1 MTLKSIANNPDIREG
16 MTRQEIDTAIARHA
30 DSELLYDQPYED
42 KGRVRV
48 AGPFT
53 VESLAP
59 HRTVA
64 QPERPAPAETSGA
77 SYEQT
82 VLDNLKKAGVQN
94 GWRSDRL
101 TFDRLE
107 PFAGQW
113 IQAIGHAVGEPG
125 SPERVGIALGPQYG
139 TVDADLVQQAAKE
152 AVRGAGLDL
161 LLVCGFA
168 FDPRASE
175 KAKEFAPTAGE
186 DFAMAQG
193 EQQYG
198 RLPVLLV
205 RVNPDLAMG
214 DALLK
219 ATGAGDLFTV
229 FGEPDITLDRT
240 AEGSV
245 VEIRGLD
252 VYDPTTGTV
261 RSSTTD
267 DIACWFIDTD
277 YDDESFFVK
286 HAYFTGADEPYAKLQ
301 RALRAEVD
309 EDAWASLYRTRSR
322 AFPLPGSARIAV
334 KVVNHYGDEVLQVYD
349 VR

>member
-1 MTLKSIANNPDIREG
+1 
-16 MTRQEIDTAIARHA
+16 
-30 DSELLYDQPYED
+30 
-42 KGRVRV
+42 VR
-48 AGPFT
+48 A
-53 VESLAP
+53 
-59 HRTVA
+59 
-64 QPERPAPAETSGA
+64 
-77 SYEQT
+77 
-82 VLDNLKKAGVQN
+82 
-94 GWRSDRL
+94 W
-101 TFDRLE
+101 
-107 PFAGQW
+107 
-113 IQAIGHAVGEPG
+113 
-125 SPERVGIALGPQYG
+125 
-139 TVDADLVQQAAKE
+139 
-152 AVRGAGLDL
+152 
-161 LLVCGFA
+161 
-168 FDPRASE
+168 E

-186 DFAMAQG
+186 DFAVAQG

-219 ATGAGDLFTV
+219 ATGARNLFTV

-322 AFPLPGSARIAV
+322 AFPLPGSARIAL
-334 KVVNHYGDEVLQVYD
+334 KVVNHHGDEVLQVYD